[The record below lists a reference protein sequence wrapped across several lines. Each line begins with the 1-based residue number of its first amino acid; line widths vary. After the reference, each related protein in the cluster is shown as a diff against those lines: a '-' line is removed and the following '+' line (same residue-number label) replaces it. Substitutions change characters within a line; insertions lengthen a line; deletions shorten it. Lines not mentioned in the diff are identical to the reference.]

1 MSKSRNY
8 WIKFN
13 YKDYMLITQ
22 LLKPVQRDIFMIL
35 FCRRAIMATV
45 NGTVNDL
52 DLNNLRQQF
61 FRNMRKDAWDR
72 YLRPMIDQGLVIRSK
87 FEDKVSYTTQLNEI
101 VELELQ
107 QKANEKKLRKERPR
121 PAGSL
126 DKMSYRDKGKPKVS
140 NKLDDI
146 ISSYKDLY
154 KDKKKDSDTD

>member
-107 QKANEKKLRKERPR
+107 QKADEKKLRKERPR
-121 PAGSL
+121 PVGSL
-126 DKMSYRDKGKPKVS
+126 DKMSYRGSGSLSNRLAIGIKGNS
-140 NKLDDI
+140 RLER
-146 ISSYKDLY
+146 
-154 KDKKKDSDTD
+154 